1 MLPRLLRPLVP
12 FSALA
17 LLGWCWYVFRRKRR
31 ACMQVEKDDM
41 ATCSLTPSSAD
52 VLSLDKQGAS
62 VYDTAL
68 TPQNRH
74 MSHLQQEHGSS
85 SGSCNGDQ
93 SLDLEDSG
101 YSSLNS
107 TIDHPVLSASSP
119 YGTPISSPSPR
130 LLKGLRPDP
139 EGRVSEIWA
148 SVLLAEKP
156 DAETEDVVSR
166 GFRASE
172 MDSAIAQTT
181 RTVSFRRRGAERQ
194 FLKRL
199 ENFPSSTG
207 KDVPHTAMEEILVSG
222 DSDLK
227 RNRQQNPCGNPMS
240 EAEIV
245 TQDHLEMETSM
256 NGSLLVTSK
265 ELHAPTTLQTGH
277 GALSGAVEEQE
288 CVQPMSP
295 SAAEPQEDSGDSAR
309 HVGDRAGLEDP
320 SSRGEAHSALLDEG
334 ALATGTV
341 DSECKT
347 QEPHLAVAGRSEK
360 GSKGAN
366 GVKCVSGVGG
376 GSSGD
381 GAAPLPSSL
390 LGLWEVEVPAHLV
403 GRLIGKQG
411 KHIGFLKQNSGAKI
425 YVSTLP
431 YTHDFQICHI
441 EGSEVQV
448 ENALALIRKKFKDL
462 DLSNRSSGAQPSP
475 LTSVPLTSWLLL
487 PQERSV
493 EVMVPRVEAVN
504 YLFVQ
509 QHTHPSYYSLQGLT
523 EHMHFCYSQPGCP
536 GLPAPVEAGVLCAA
550 PSAGGSWWR
559 AQVIQHYR
567 NSNMVQIRYVD
578 YGGYVTVNL
587 GALRQIRSD
596 FVSLPFQASEV
607 MLENIAPLPGMEDFS
622 LEAKEALEELTQGV
636 SLIIKVSGAQ
646 SGLPLVHMW
655 RQAGEE
661 MISVNGLLVE
671 RGFCSWLDSH

>member
-360 GSKGAN
+360 GSKG
-366 GVKCVSGVGG
+366 
-376 GSSGD
+376 
-381 GAAPLPSSL
+381 
-390 LGLWEVEVPAHLV
+390 
-403 GRLIGKQG
+403 
-411 KHIGFLKQNSGAKI
+411 
-425 YVSTLP
+425 
-431 YTHDFQICHI
+431 
-441 EGSEVQV
+441 SEVQV